1 MMADMPEVQFCLAA
15 AGDVRFDRPTGTEA
29 KGGWF
34 CLDDHLWIR
43 RPPILEGT
51 VKLPLADNLKTVV
64 NTEVSFKLRTMTL
77 RSSGLSPANW
87 ANVPEGQALIAGVAS
102 HIDRHLAR
110 ARASARG
117 PLPDAAPTLTDAA
130 LPQLEWP
137 DPQRGRISRVVHTL
151 KRWMIWPGV
160 ATYQA
165 RMRTQNRDRNLILKP
180 FDIAEDRTEAGALL
194 PDTPLPDHRL
204 ARFVQRLQGL
214 IQPMDTQV
222 ALSLAPD
229 LMSVDLDVAQT
240 GRIDLLTGVS
250 AFNRTQSGLEVLRL
264 EGADRDVAINAYV
277 LKRLVVLARSFEAS
291 WEGPMPRLSVRLT
304 LAGLP
309 ETRIA
314 QLLVE
319 ARGWGF
325 GLAQLAVG
333 LPTIPVHFP
342 DGIALRL
349 DPVVPQSVP
358 PSDATEPPIRTKPA
372 AAGPW

>member
-1 MMADMPEVQFCLAA
+1 MADMPEVQFCVAA
-15 AGDVRFDRPTGTEA
+15 SGDARSDRPTGTEA
-29 KGGWF
+29 KGDWF

-43 RPPILEGT
+43 RPPILEAT
-51 VKLPLADNLKTVV
+51 IKLPLADNPKTAV
-64 NTEVSFKLRTMTL
+64 NTEVVFKLRTMTL
-77 RSSGLSPANW
+77 RSSGLSPASW
-87 ANVPEGQALIAGVAS
+87 ANVPEAQALIAGVVS

-110 ARASARG
+110 ATTSARG

-130 LPQLEWP
+130 LPQLEWS

-151 KRWMIWPGV
+151 KRWMIWPGMT
-160 ATYQA
+160 TYQA

-180 FDIAEDRTEAGALL
+180 FGTVEDRTEAEVLPPDTLL
-194 PDTPLPDHRL
+194 PDRRL

-214 IQPMDTQV
+214 IQPMESQV
-222 ALSLAPD
+222 ALAWSAD
-229 LMSVDLDVAQT
+229 LGFVDLHVAQT

-250 AFNRTQSGLEVLRL
+250 ASNRTQSGLEVLRL

-277 LKRLVVLARSFEAS
+277 LTRLVVLARSFEAS
-291 WEGPMPRLSVRLT
+291 WEGAMPRLAVRLT

-309 ETRIA
+309 ETRVA

-319 ARGWGF
+319 TRGWGF

-349 DPVVPQSVP
+349 DPVVPHSVP
-358 PSDATEPPIRTKPA
+358 PSDATEPPIRTKPT
-372 AAGPW
+372 AAGQW

>member
-1 MMADMPEVQFCLAA
+1 MMADMPEVQFCVAA
-15 AGDVRFDRPTGTEA
+15 SGDARSDRPTGTEA

-43 RPPILEGT
+43 RPPILEVT
-51 VKLPLADNLKTVV
+51 VKLPLADNPKTVV

-87 ANVPEGQALIAGVAS
+87 ANVPEAQALIAGVAS
-102 HIDRHLAR
+102 HIDRHLAQ
-110 ARASARG
+110 AGASACG
-117 PLPDAAPTLTDAA
+117 PLPDTAPTLTDAA

-137 DPQRGRISRVVHTL
+137 DPQRRLISRVVHTL

-165 RMRTQNRDRNLILKP
+165 GMRTQNRDRNLILKP
-180 FDIAEDRTEAGALL
+180 FDIAEDRTEAEALPPDTLL
-194 PDTPLPDHRL
+194 PDRRL

-214 IQPMDTQV
+214 IQPMESQV
-222 ALSLAPD
+222 ALAWSAD
-229 LMSVDLDVAQT
+229 LGFVDLHVAQT

-277 LKRLVVLARSFEAS
+277 LTRLVVLARCFEAS
-291 WEGPMPRLSVRLT
+291 WEGAMPRLSVRLT

-309 ETRIA
+309 ETRMA

-349 DPVVPQSVP
+349 DPVVPHSVP
-358 PSDATEPPIRTKPA
+358 PSDATEWPIRTKPT